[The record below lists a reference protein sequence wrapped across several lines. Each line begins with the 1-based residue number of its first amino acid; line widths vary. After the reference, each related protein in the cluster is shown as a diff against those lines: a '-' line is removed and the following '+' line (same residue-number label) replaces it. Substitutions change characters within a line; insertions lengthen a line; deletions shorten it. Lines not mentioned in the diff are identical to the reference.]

1 MRTCQT
7 TSEKGKTWQITAE
20 SSQRWIASLNVFE
33 DSKASSES
41 LHLIYLMDH
50 DGRLSWGADE
60 FAQMSSLGATCAVET
75 PLEFKAR
82 LLVPVHPRFESRT
95 YQQFLQLA
103 RLHQCEA
110 KFHVVS
116 TCSDPGILSHIRE
129 IQRTFIQKKAP
140 QGHVFSMRCNS
151 VLHWKLHGWLNCLL
165 IAFLCRFAVG
175 RRQTRLLHTE
185 DWPKVCYKWRATSKG
200 PSAFGVLGREW
211 ILMRLFGQIK
221 TGYFQAFD

>member
-1 MRTCQT
+1 MEAKESHVQFHVCVRSVDSCWVKWAFWHLQESGKFPCLWQGAQWTCQT

-95 YQQFLQLA
+95 HHQFLQLA

-140 QGHVFSMRCNS
+140 
-151 VLHWKLHGWLNCLL
+151 
-165 IAFLCRFAVG
+165 
-175 RRQTRLLHTE
+175 
-185 DWPKVCYKWRATSKG
+185 
-200 PSAFGVLGREW
+200 
-211 ILMRLFGQIK
+211 
-221 TGYFQAFD
+221 